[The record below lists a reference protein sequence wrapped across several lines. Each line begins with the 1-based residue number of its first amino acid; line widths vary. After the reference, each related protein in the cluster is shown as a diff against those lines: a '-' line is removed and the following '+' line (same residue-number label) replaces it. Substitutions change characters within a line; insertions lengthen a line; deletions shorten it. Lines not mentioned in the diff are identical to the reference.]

1 MKTLNEL
8 IKGYTHQLKQGEL
21 QIAYK
26 GILEFLG
33 KLRAEV
39 IKNNPHYD
47 ASSIYQ
53 GYMDMSY
60 FSLNTKSLKDKG
72 LKIAIVY
79 LHEKGDFEVW
89 LSARNR
95 DIAKNYASILNSNIS
110 DNVNIFHDINNPDA
124 IIECILTPTPNFEDQ
139 SSLIDTINQG
149 VEKFVTTIMTHVIL

>member
-1 MKTLNEL
+1 MKTLNEQ
-8 IKGYTHQLKQGEL
+8 IKEYTHYLQQSKM

-33 KLRAEV
+33 KSRAEF
-39 IKNNPHYD
+39 IKNYPHYD
-47 ASSIYQ
+47 VSSIYQ

-60 FSLNTKSLKDKG
+60 FSLSTKSLKDKG

-95 DIAKNYASILNSNIS
+95 DIAKIYVSTLNTAIS
-110 DNVNIFHDINNPDA
+110 GNADVFHDTDNPDA
-124 IIECILTPTPNFEDQ
+124 IIECILTTTPDFEDQ
-139 SSLIDTINQG
+139 SSLIDTIDKG
-149 VEKFVTTIMTHVIL
+149 VEKFVMTIIDRI